1 MLPVCAPEITVY
13 PLVMSLLQVVLAG
26 QHASGVRASG
36 GLVWALLQAQ
46 SLHVADLA
54 RALPDLRARGARQA
68 MRRIRRHLGGA
79 GLSSTVLSPLVL
91 QAALRLVEPGE
102 VTLILDSTRC
112 RSWEIFTLGVRLGG
126 RVLPVAWSVLPYP
139 WPRHQ
144 FTPTVVALIERTL
157 RFWPLSR
164 PVHLVSDRG
173 FPSRALFCCL
183 EEWRGHQSLGY
194 TIRLRASDY
203 VRDAASQAHKVADLM
218 THRPAT
224 GWGQWSVSYQ
234 RRRPSAPTATLFIG
248 QAEIAPPPHQR
259 GPADTRRRAARV
271 ARRAAHLRSKSQPAA
286 AQTDR
291 LWALLSTHATP
302 PMAAGAYAGRF
313 ATEGTYRDWKEWDL
327 EAVAAHETS
336 ATHLDGR
343 LGVAALAYLVQ
354 GAIGLAA
361 GRACHDAARA
371 RQDQWST
378 TDRLS
383 FFWRGRHVLHDHAFD
398 WLPWLGSCLSQ
409 LQTSWHSDHDRSPPS
424 RSEAA

>member
-1 MLPVCAPEITVY
+1 MCAPEITGY
-13 PLVMSLLQVVLAG
+13 PLVMSLLQVLVAG

-68 MRRIRRHLGGA
+68 MRRVRRHLGGA
-79 GLSSTVLSPLVL
+79 ALSSAVLSPLVI
-91 QAALRLVEPGE
+91 QAALRLAEPGA

-112 RSWEIFTLGVRLGG
+112 RSWEIFTLGGRLGG

-139 WPRHQ
+139 WPRNQ
-144 FTPTVVALIERTL
+144 FTPTVVALITRTL
-157 RFWPLSR
+157 SSWPPSR
-164 PVHLVSDRG
+164 SVHLVADRG

-183 EEWRGHQSLGY
+183 EEWRDRRNLGY

-218 THRPAT
+218 TQRPAT
-224 GWGQWSVSYQ
+224 GWGQWPVSYQ
-234 RRRPSAPTATLFIG
+234 RRRPSAPGATLVIG
-248 QAEIAPPPHQR
+248 QEEIAPPPHQR
-259 GPADTRRRAARV
+259 GPADTRRRAARA

-291 LWALLSTHATP
+291 LWALLSTHPTAAA
-302 PMAAGAYAGRF
+302 AAGAYAGRF
-313 ATEGTYRDWKEWDL
+313 ATEGTYRDYKEWDL
-327 EAVAAHETS
+327 AAVAAHETS
-336 ATHLDGR
+336 ASHLDGL
-343 LGVAALAYLVQ
+343 LGVAALAYLLQ
-354 GAIGLAA
+354 GAIGLGA
-361 GRACHDAARA
+361 GRAHHDAARA

-383 FFWRGRHVLHDHAFD
+383 VFWRGRHVLHDHAFD

-409 LQTSWHSDHDRSPPS
+409 LQTTLHQDHDYSPLS

>member
-1 MLPVCAPEITVY
+1 MCAPDGTVY
-13 PLVMSLLQVVLAG
+13 PLVMSLLQVLLAG
-26 QHASGVRASG
+26 QHASGVRASS

-68 MRRIRRHLGGA
+68 MRRVRRHLGGA
-79 GLSSTVLSPLVL
+79 ALSSTVLSPLVM
-91 QAALRLVEPGE
+91 QAALRLVEPGA

-112 RSWEIFTLGVRLGG
+112 RRWEIFTLGVRLGG

-139 WPRHQ
+139 WPRQQ
-144 FTPTVVALIERTL
+144 FTPTVVGLITRTL
-157 RFWPLSR
+157 TSWPPSR
-164 PVHLVSDRG
+164 PVHLLADRG

-183 EEWRGHQSLGY
+183 EEWRARRSLGY

-203 VRDAASQAHKVADLM
+203 VRDDTNQAHKVADLM
-218 THRPAT
+218 TQRPAS

-234 RRRPSAPTATLFIG
+234 RRRPSAPGATLFIG
-248 QAEIAPPPHQR
+248 QEQIAPPPHQR
-259 GPADTRRRAARV
+259 GPADTRRRAARA

-291 LWALLSTHATP
+291 LWALLSTHATAP
-302 PMAAGAYAGRF
+302 AAAGAYAGRF
-313 ATEGTYRDWKEWDL
+313 ATEGTYRDYKEWDL

-336 ATHLDGR
+336 ASHLDGL
-343 LGVAALAYLVQ
+343 LGLAALAYLVQ
-354 GAIGLAA
+354 GAIGLGA
-361 GRACHDAARA
+361 GRAHQDAARA

-383 FFWRGRHVLHDHAFD
+383 FFWRGRHVLHDQAFN

-409 LQTSWHSDHDRSPPS
+409 VQTSWHPDHDRSPPF